1 MQQQYDFVGWATKYN
16 VKCAD
21 GRTLMHDAFL
31 DDDGKEVPV
40 IWSHDYSTPENVLG
54 KALLKHCDEGVKA
67 FISFNNTESGKI
79 ARELMKH
86 RDISSLSIHANHLTE
101 KAHQVIHGII
111 REVSLVVASANP
123 ETSYM
128 QDLRFA
134 HSDDD
139 SDDIVVCLCHDDFGS
154 FEDYVEHEDPELT
167 PEEGEGTAP
176 EDGEKDPES
185 TPEDGEKDPEPI
197 PEEGESVVEHAD
209 DKEGTTV
216 AEEGKKPEEVDL
228 NAAVASM
235 NEEQQTALKILVG
248 MAIEDAKGNSG
259 DDDDDEGGKDM
270 SHNIFEAQGAKDE
283 AAELMHTGL
292 EVILK
297 DGKKCGSL
305 KESFLEHADQYGISN
320 IDYLFP
326 EDQLV
331 NNGAPDF
338 IKRPD
343 DWVGE
348 VMNAVHHYPFS
359 RIKTMFA
366 DITEDEARAR
376 GYIKGKLKKE
386 EVFSLLKRST
396 YPQTIYKKQ
405 KLDRDDVVDIT
416 DFDVVAWLKTEM
428 RMMLDEEIARA
439 ILFGDGRLASSDDK
453 INETNV
459 RPVIA
464 DTENNLYAI
473 AVDVNAGDDAQF
485 NAEQFIDTIISAM
498 DDYEGSG
505 STKMFVA
512 RKYLTKCLLYKDAD
526 KHYMY
531 DNASKLADKL
541 QVGKIVPVPN
551 SIVPATVYGVIVDL
565 NDYGVGA
572 DKGGSVNMFDDFD
585 IDYNQM
591 KYLIETRISGA
602 LTKPHSALVLNKHQ
616 GQ

>member
-1 MQQQYDFVGWATKYN
+1 MQQSKYDFVAWATKYN
-16 VKCAD
+16 VECAD

-54 KALLKHCDEGVKA
+54 KALLKHCDKGVKA
-67 FISFNNTESGKI
+67 FISFNDTENGKI
-79 ARELMKH
+79 AKH
-86 RDISSLSIHANHLTE
+86 LVNHGDITSLSIHANHLIE
-101 KAHQVIHGII
+101 QAHQVTHGII

-128 QDLRFA
+128 KDLRLA

-154 FEDYVEHEDPELT
+154 FEDYVEHSDDPEPSPEGEGET
-167 PEEGEGTAP
+167 SEEGEPAAEPEEGKAP
-176 EDGEKDPES
+176 ESG
-185 TPEDGEKDPEPI
+185 
-197 PEEGESVVEHAD
+197 EGETIEHSD
-209 DKEGTTV
+209 DKEEANMAEAGKEMT
-216 AEEGKKPEEVDL
+216 AEEVNKAVD
-228 NAAVASM
+228 SM
-235 NEEQQTALKILVG
+235 NEEQKEALKILVG
-248 MAIEDAKGNSG
+248 AAILDTKGKA

-270 SHNIFEAQGAKDE
+270 SHNIFEAQSAKDE
-283 AAELMHTGL
+283 ATELMHTGL
-292 EVILK
+292 AVIIK

-305 KESFLEHADQYGISN
+305 KESFLEHADEYGIAN

-326 EDQLV
+326 DEKTI
-331 NNGAPDF
+331 NSGAPEF

-343 DWVGE
+343 DWVAE
-348 VMNAVHHYPFS
+348 VMNAVHHYPFA
-359 RIKTMFA
+359 RIKTLFA

-405 KLDRDDVVDIT
+405 KLDRDDVNDIT

-428 RMMLDEEIARA
+428 RMMLNEEIARA

-464 DTENNLYAI
+464 DTENDLYAI
-473 AVDVNAGDDAQF
+473 AVDVNAGDDANF
-485 NAEQFIDTIISAM
+485 DAEVFIDTIIEAM
-498 DDYEGSG
+498 DNYEGSG
-505 STKMFVA
+505 NTKLFIA
-512 RKYLTKCLLYKDAD
+512 RKYLTKCLLHKDTD
-526 KHYMY
+526 HHYMY
-531 DNASKLADKL
+531 DNASKLADKI

-551 SIVPATVYGVIVDL
+551 SIVPNTVYGTIVDL

-616 GQ
+616 GN